1 MSDLPPSVS
10 EIDERIAIV
19 RENLSELL
27 EQATGSS
34 GAADDELLS
43 GRIAEQQALLEQL
56 TRQRDEAAG
65 RGS

>member
-1 MSDLPPSVS
+1 MSELPKNIS

-43 GRIAEQQALLEQL
+43 ERIAEQQALLEQL
-56 TRQRDEAAG
+56 TRQRDQAG
-65 RGS
+65 RRSS